1 MNWIDIT
8 LLVVFLVVWLV
19 LVTKVF
25 PKFGVRRAKRR
36 VLTHIAGKMLPERL
50 CKIWRLVPIGNKDE
64 PETVF
69 Q

>member
-25 PKFGVRRAKRR
+25 PKFGV
-36 VLTHIAGKMLPERL
+36 G
-50 CKIWRLVPIGNKDE
+50 G
-64 PETVF
+64 
-69 Q
+69 